1 MRTGLQTLAVAAL
14 AVAITGCGGG
24 AGGNAT
30 TPTGGGSAP
39 ILTQKDFDAIREIG
53 RKAVEEDGIVG
64 ISIAVSRNGQTVFAE
79 GFGHADVERTVPV
92 DEDTIF
98 DIASAGKQFTA
109 VAILKLAEQ
118 GKIDLDQRVREF
130 VPELPEHFPNATI
143 RELLS
148 MTSGFV
154 SGDLNEQ
161 EPPEDYKRKRYGLEL
176 LTDLGL
182 QTGKA
187 KFRPAE
193 TFVYANAGYLVLG
206 IVVEAASGK
215 RYDQY
220 IREELLAPNGMGEI
234 TVCERAEGDPMA
246 QGIQRRESD
255 YSEVD
260 FIDMTAYSGQGS
272 ICASVVDLL
281 KWSQALNSGKLISQN
296 SLKAMRTGATVRGD
310 EASAEMPYGYAQ
322 RLSQFF
328 GHRKVGHTGTF
339 DGGSAALYI
348 YPEDGLEIAVISNTY
363 GSGTPHALKHEQ
375 AVARHLLKV
384 ELPDIEKM
392 VQPLTEQQKQ
402 AVAGEYT
409 TGSNTFTASF
419 DGDTLVAVSN
429 GKEQERLVHV
439 GGLEFRRA
447 DRPEIIERF
456 LMDGDKCG
464 WWIYDVSGSY
474 MEVLRRVE
482 GKS

>member
-1 MRTGLQTLAVAAL
+1 MRTGLQILIIAAL
-14 AVAITGCGGG
+14 AASITGCGGG
-24 AGGNAT
+24 AASSTGN
-30 TPTGGGSAP
+30 GSAP
-39 ILTQKDFDAIREIG
+39 ALTQKDFEAIREIG
-53 RKAVEEDGIVG
+53 RKAVEEEGIVG
-64 ISIAVSRNGQTVFAE
+64 ISIAVAKDGKTIFAE

-92 DEDTIF
+92 DKDTIF

-118 GKIDLDQRVREF
+118 GKIDLDKRVREY
-130 VPELPEHFPNATI
+130 VPELPENFPNATI

-154 SGDLNEQ
+154 SGDLEEQ
-161 EPPEDYKRKRYGLEL
+161 NPPEDYKRKRYGLEL
-176 LTDLGL
+176 LTDIEL
-182 QTGKA
+182 QTGEA
-187 KFRPAE
+187 KFQPGE
-193 TFVYANAGYLVLG
+193 TFVYSNANYLVLG
-206 IVVEAASGK
+206 IVVEVASGK

-220 IREELLAPNGMGEI
+220 IREELLTPNGMNEI
-234 TVCERAEGDPMA
+234 KVCERSEGARMSDA
-246 QGIQRRESD
+246 IQRTENG

-281 KWSQALNSGKLISQN
+281 KWSGALNEGKLVSQR
-296 SLKAMRTGATVRGD
+296 SLETMRTGATVRGD
-310 EASAEMPYGYAQ
+310 EISVEMPYGYAQ

-348 YPEDGLEIAVISNTY
+348 YPDDGLEIAVISNTY

-375 AVARHLLKV
+375 AIARHLLKI
-384 ELPDIEKM
+384 EMPDIESM
-392 VQPLTEQQKQ
+392 VKPLSEQQKQ

-409 TGSNTFTASF
+409 TGSSTFTAEF
-419 DGDTLVAVSN
+419 DGDTLVAISN

-439 GGLEFRRA
+439 GSLEFRRA

-456 LMDGDKCG
+456 LMDGAKCG
-464 WWIYDVSGSY
+464 WWVYDASGSY
-474 MEVLRRVE
+474 VEVLRRVPD
-482 GKS
+482 K